1 MVPRN
6 DANFGIGILAR
17 ANQAREYKLT
27 TAFAET
33 TARRT
38 GFTTAA
44 RDNADRVYRRARRH
58 SRHVRL
64 LRIGLPAV
72 IAAALAT
79 VVAVNYMPTIGAL
92 HLPAEL
98 GNLVIKGT
106 KVTMQQPRISGYTA
120 DSRPYQFTAKSA
132 DQDITE
138 PDVMELHQIEAKV
151 KMQDDSTVNVV
162 SDSGTYNVK
171 TEMLTLNDT
180 VHLVSTGGF
189 EARLDRAVI
198 DVHKGNVVSEQPV
211 WIKLTNGEI
220 SAKRMEVTES
230 GAVIRFSG
238 GVATT
243 IIPDHGSSQA
253 SEQ

>member
-1 MVPRN
+1 MR
-6 DANFGIGILAR
+6 F
-17 ANQAREYKLT
+17 
-27 TAFAET
+27 
-33 TARRT
+33 
-38 GFTTAA
+38 
-44 RDNADRVYRRARRH
+44 
-58 SRHVRL
+58 

-72 IAAALAT
+72 IAAALFV

-92 HLPAEL
+92 RLPAEL

-132 DQDITE
+132 DQDITK
-138 PDVMELHQIEAKV
+138 PDVMELHQIEANV

-162 SDSGTYNVK
+162 SNSGTYNVK
-171 TEMLTLNDT
+171 SEMLTLNDA
-180 VHLVSTGGF
+180 VHLVSTSGF
-189 EARLDRAVI
+189 EARLNRAVI

-211 WIKLTNGEI
+211 WIKLTNGQI

-238 GVATT
+238 GVSTT
-243 IIPDHGSSQA
+243 LIPEHGSSQA

>member
-1 MVPRN
+1 
-6 DANFGIGILAR
+6 
-17 ANQAREYKLT
+17 
-27 TAFAET
+27 
-33 TARRT
+33 
-38 GFTTAA
+38 
-44 RDNADRVYRRARRH
+44 
-58 SRHVRL
+58 
-64 LRIGLPAV
+64 
-72 IAAALAT
+72 
-79 VVAVNYMPTIGAL
+79 MPTIGAL
-92 HLPAEL
+92 RLPAEL

-132 DQDITE
+132 EQDITK
-138 PDVMELHQIEAKV
+138 PDVMELHQIEANV

-162 SDSGTYNVK
+162 SNSGTYNVK
-171 TEMLTLNDT
+171 SEMLTLNDT
-180 VHLVSTGGF
+180 VHLVSTSGF
-189 EARLDRAVI
+189 EARLQRAVI

-243 IIPDHGSSQA
+243 IIPDHDSSQA

>member
-1 MVPRN
+1 
-6 DANFGIGILAR
+6 
-17 ANQAREYKLT
+17 
-27 TAFAET
+27 
-33 TARRT
+33 
-38 GFTTAA
+38 
-44 RDNADRVYRRARRH
+44 
-58 SRHVRL
+58 VRL

-72 IAAALAT
+72 IAAALFV

-98 GNLVIKGT
+98 GNLVIRGT
-106 KVTMQQPRISGYTA
+106 KLTMQQPKISGYTA

-132 DQDITE
+132 EQDITK
-138 PDVMELHQIEAKV
+138 PDVMELHQIEANV
-151 KMQDDSTVNVV
+151 KMEDDSTVKVV

-171 TEMLTLNDT
+171 SEMLTLNDT
-180 VHLVSTGGF
+180 VHLVSTSGF
-189 EARLDRAVI
+189 EARLNQAVI
-198 DVHKGNVVSEQPV
+198 DVRKGNVVSEQPV
-211 WIKLTNGEI
+211 WVKLTNGQI

-243 IIPDHGSSQA
+243 IIPGQASTQA